1 MIGQPVTAAWGG
13 NKGSVILLG
22 DSAGKVCHSRERT
35 AVNQSDPWTQPTGP
49 STTAGRTHLEAR
61 HVCGEIKAVNLL
73 VGDQGRDT
81 ASRGGGTGE
90 EKYKAGKEGGTG
102 DKVRDA
108 SERERPLKT
117 REEKAA
123 FGRLTPQLVSL
134 LFFVCMQRTIQL
146 FWAAREHNLD
156 KD

>member
-1 MIGQPVTAAWGG
+1 M
-13 NKGSVILLG
+13 
-22 DSAGKVCHSRERT
+22 
-35 AVNQSDPWTQPTGP
+35 
-49 STTAGRTHLEAR
+49 
-61 HVCGEIKAVNLL
+61 L

-146 FWAAREHNLD
+146 QRESTTWTRTND
-156 KD
+156 KKTERRRIFVYCIGAEFV